1 MINAAA
7 ILSAGKGTRFGSD
20 LPKQFLEID
29 GMPVLI
35 RSAKAFLDC
44 GEISLCIVA
53 SGADFKEYTELL
65 LQKYFPNDTR
75 LRVITGG
82 ETRSETLLKILEYL
96 RENELLDGCAL
107 LTHDAVRPFIT
118 QRIIKDNIEAC
129 RKYGACNTCVK
140 AVDTVLHSSDGVF
153 LDGAPK
159 RSELFNAQTPQSF
172 DAKTLY
178 ELISNTPKEKFLS
191 MTDGASVFIEAGK
204 PVYIVRGEDF
214 NIKITYKDDLKRGE
228 QIVREH
234 FGKAGTQSG
243 TGRKN
248 D

>member
-53 SGADFKEYTELL
+53 SGADFKEYTESL

-129 RKYGACNTCVK
+129 RKYGSAFSA
-140 AVDTVLHSSDGVF
+140 AVPGERI
-153 LDGAPK
+153 GAPHPGGGGSHGCGK
-159 RSELFNAQTPQSF
+159 RDP
-172 DAKTLY
+172 
-178 ELISNTPKEKFLS
+178 
-191 MTDGASVFIEAGK
+191 
-204 PVYIVRGEDF
+204 
-214 NIKITYKDDLKRGE
+214 
-228 QIVREH
+228 
-234 FGKAGTQSG
+234 AGTH
-243 TGRKN
+243 RHA
-248 D
+248 